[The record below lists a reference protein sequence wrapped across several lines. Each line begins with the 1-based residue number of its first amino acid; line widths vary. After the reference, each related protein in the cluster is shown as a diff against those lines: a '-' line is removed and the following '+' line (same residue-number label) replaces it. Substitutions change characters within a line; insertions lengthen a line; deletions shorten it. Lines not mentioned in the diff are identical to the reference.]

1 MFSLFSLSRLASCS
15 FDRLL
20 FCLNSGL
27 LAELCLDGWMFDS
40 VSLVVEEQEWTD
52 ADFSRNKGGIRDKC
66 VKHGITE
73 WWGLCGMRPVLQGKG
88 LLSSCLS
95 GLKAECPSSWCCCFQ
110 ATQQCV
116 VRMKGVRW
124 WCNSYTTGSHHSPL
138 LSCQVNIQRPFLH
151 QNVCVCAGF

>member
-27 LAELCLDGWMFDS
+27 LAERCLDGWMFDS
-40 VSLVVEEQEWTD
+40 VSMVVEEQEWTD

-73 WWGLCGMRPVLQGKG
+73 
-88 LLSSCLS
+88 
-95 GLKAECPSSWCCCFQ
+95 
-110 ATQQCV
+110 
-116 VRMKGVRW
+116 
-124 WCNSYTTGSHHSPL
+124 
-138 LSCQVNIQRPFLH
+138 
-151 QNVCVCAGF
+151 